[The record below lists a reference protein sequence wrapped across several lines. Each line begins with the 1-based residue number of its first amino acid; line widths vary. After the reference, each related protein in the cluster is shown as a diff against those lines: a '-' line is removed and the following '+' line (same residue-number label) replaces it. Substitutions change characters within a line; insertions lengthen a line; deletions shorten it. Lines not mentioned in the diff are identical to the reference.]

1 MCNKFPYF
9 CLGIRHGSLGVVCL
23 FGGFFIWFYFP
34 IKIFGLH
41 GNLEQL
47 LGSLTRIPVAARKVF
62 CSSHS
67 YAVLVF
73 GRKCKASQKCSLSW
87 NNALFISVK
96 TTCEFTCQVHLQ
108 GDFSAA
114 AIHFYPLIQFSAPDA
129 TSVNSVVAAGSKC
142 CSSSSGRQTSCHLD
156 TIHENSFARMEL
168 EMSCLASLLSFGLER
183 EE

>member
-23 FGGFFIWFYFP
+23 FGGFFICFYFP

-142 CSSSSGRQTSCHLD
+142 CSSSPGRQTSCHLD
-156 TIHENSFARMEL
+156 TVHENSFARMEL